1 MDLIFINELGPDF
14 RGNHIYEFIFS
25 DAKIDLWGENWEV
38 SPAAGRPSPP
48 ELKYVKRV
56 GNLSKEGIELE
67 LGKNSDSFSMED
79 IIDGILSLGWEKV
92 YEDNVESLED
102 RLVFHFGESI
112 RSVEDKLY
120 SKDLVLAYNK
130 DYENVE

>member
-67 LGKNSDSFSMED
+67 LGKNNLHVQKYRSFN
-79 IIDGILSLGWEKV
+79 IDGSDMSFNTL
-92 YEDNVESLED
+92 
-102 RLVFHFGESI
+102 SI
-112 RSVEDKLY
+112 RFIKY
-120 SKDLVLAYNK
+120 F
-130 DYENVE
+130 